1 MGDVDPE
8 TLLEWLS
15 MGQGDERDMQLI
27 ALEQLCMLLLMSDN
41 VDRCFELCPP
51 RSFLPALCKIFL
63 DEMAPENVLE
73 VTARAIT
80 YYLDVSAECTRR
92 IVSCDGAIKGI
103 CNRLVV
109 ADLTSRTSRDLA
121 EQCIKV
127 LELICTREA
136 GSVFE
141 GGGLSCVLTFIRDCG
156 SQVHKDTLHSAMSVV
171 SRLCSKVEPQSA
183 GIQDCV
189 ESLSTL
195 LQHED
200 PHVADGALKCFAS
213 VADRFTRKGVD
224 PAPLAEYGLIT
235 ELLSRLKNAAGHV
248 GAAATT
254 TTTSAAGTGTTTGGG
269 GGAVPTGAAAP
280 STSEGAT
287 TIGGAAT
294 IDQNLSLSSSGAS
307 IAAPPPTGKS
317 QTVETS
323 RSSQSIS
330 TTISL
335 LSTLC
340 RGSQSITH
348 VSKELILLPLSILNN
363 IVCPFQNLLRSK
375 LPEAMERA
383 LKGDERCVLDCMRL
397 ADLLLLLLFEGRGAL
412 NRVGCVQGQLLPRV
426 RRTDSS
432 AERTHRQLIE
442 FIRNKDTEALMYAVE
457 TGGEDVNR
465 MDDVGQTLLNWAS
478 AFGTLEMVE
487 YLCEKGADVNKG
499 QRSSSLH
506 YAACFGRPS
515 IAKVLLKYGA
525 NPDLRD
531 EEGKTPLDKARER
544 IDEGHREVTSIL
556 QSPGEWMAI
565 RGDGATEEGTGEP
578 RGDPEMAPV
587 YLKFFLP
594 IFCRTFQST
603 MLASVRK
610 SSLGELRQEE

>member
-63 DEMAPENVLE
+63 DELAPENVLE

-92 IVSCDGAIKGI
+92 IVSCEGAIKGI

-136 GSVFE
+136 GAVFE
-141 GGGLSCVLTFIRDCG
+141 GGGLNCVLTFIRDCG

-171 SRLCSKVEPQSA
+171 SRLCSKVEPQSTS
-183 GIQDCV
+183 IQDCV

-235 ELLSRLKNAAGHV
+235 ELLGRLKNAAGHV
-248 GAAATT
+248 VGASAAAAVATPGAT
-254 TTTSAAGTGTTTGGG
+254 GTVAPQTTSDSSGGQEAASTSGEQQATITVDQNTSSASLNISGSIGGGTGAGTAIKT
-269 GGAVPTGAAAP
+269 
-280 STSEGAT
+280 
-287 TIGGAAT
+287 
-294 IDQNLSLSSSGAS
+294 
-307 IAAPPPTGKS
+307 
-317 QTVETS
+317 ETS

-348 VSKELILLPLSILNN
+348 VSIK
-363 IVCPFQNLLRSK
+363 C
-375 LPEAMERA
+375 
-383 LKGDERCVLDCMRL
+383 
-397 ADLLLLLLFEGRGAL
+397 LF
-412 NRVGCVQGQLLPRV
+412 
-426 RRTDSS
+426 
-432 AERTHRQLIE
+432 I
-442 FIRNKDTEALMYAVE
+442 
-457 TGGEDVNR
+457 
-465 MDDVGQTLLNWAS
+465 
-478 AFGTLEMVE
+478 
-487 YLCEKGADVNKG
+487 
-499 QRSSSLH
+499 
-506 YAACFGRPS
+506 
-515 IAKVLLKYGA
+515 
-525 NPDLRD
+525 
-531 EEGKTPLDKARER
+531 
-544 IDEGHREVTSIL
+544 
-556 QSPGEWMAI
+556 
-565 RGDGATEEGTGEP
+565 
-578 RGDPEMAPV
+578 
-587 YLKFFLP
+587 
-594 IFCRTFQST
+594 
-603 MLASVRK
+603 
-610 SSLGELRQEE
+610 